1 MIKAVYAATEPLSNL
16 YQPGNALGGPGATI
30 GKLLSPLIQ
39 NALIFTALAAFV
51 ATVLAGFNY
60 VTSQGDKAKVQQ
72 ASTMLNYAII
82 GLVLAV
88 SAFVITQIVGKIGGF
103 DFLNPGI

>member
-1 MIKAVYAATEPLSNL
+1 MQPLSDL
-16 YQPGNALGGPGATI
+16 YDPGAAIGGSSATI

-39 NALIFTALAAFV
+39 NALILTALASFV
-51 ATVLAGFNY
+51 ATIIAGFNY
-60 VTSQGDKAKVQQ
+60 VASQGDKAKVQQ
-72 ASTMLNYAII
+72 ATNMLNYALL

-88 SAFVITQIVGKIGGF
+88 SAFVITKIVGQIGGF